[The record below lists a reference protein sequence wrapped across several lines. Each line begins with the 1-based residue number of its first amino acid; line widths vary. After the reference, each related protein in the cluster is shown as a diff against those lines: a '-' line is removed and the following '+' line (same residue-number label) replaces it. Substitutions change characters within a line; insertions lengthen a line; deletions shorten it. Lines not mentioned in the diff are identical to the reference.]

1 MNYKLLFPTYRTR
14 ERWVHSV
21 LSSLSRGRML
31 NVGAGEGDIDAALAS
46 YATELE
52 SCDIN
57 EDDVAR
63 ARALNAGVP
72 NLRYSVQDSEALTF
86 ADASFDVVTS
96 LEVIEHVS
104 RPKAMLAEIA
114 RVLRPGGTLV
124 LSCPSVH
131 FPITYDPVNAWIAPR
146 HVPLGAYA
154 YGHDWLVDGS
164 ELEHW
169 LAETG
174 FMVASRD
181 RLSGWLVGALE
192 CYWPGLLQR
201 ALKANAGNTRGE
213 SRRGAVRPSAKPPPL
228 LGVVDALIALD
239 RKVAANSPRA
249 IGLGYV
255 ARTVVRTSK
264 AA

>member
-21 LSSLSRGRML
+21 LAGLPRGRML
-31 NVGAGEGDIDAALAS
+31 NVGAGEGEIDGALAS

-57 EDDVAR
+57 EEDVAR
-63 ARALNAGVP
+63 ARSINAGVP
-72 NLRYSVQDSEALTF
+72 NLLYSVQDSEALTF
-86 ADASFDVVTS
+86 ADASFDIVTC

-104 RPKAMLAEIA
+104 RPRVMLAEIA

-124 LSCPSVH
+124 LSCPSAH
-131 FPITYDPVNAWIAPR
+131 FPITYDPINALITPR
-146 HVPLGAYA
+146 HVPVGAYA
-154 YGHDWLVDGS
+154 YGHDWLVDGP
-164 ELEHW
+164 ELERW
-169 LAETG
+169 FAEAG
-174 FMVASRD
+174 FTVASQE
-181 RLSGWLVGALE
+181 RLCGWLVGALE

-201 ALKANAGNTRGE
+201 ALKANARNTRGGA
-213 SRRGAVRPSAKPPPL
+213 RRRAVRPTAKLPPL
-228 LGVVDALIALD
+228 LGVVDSLIALD
-239 RKVAANSPRA
+239 RRIAGDRA

-255 ARTVVRTSK
+255 ARRVARTSK